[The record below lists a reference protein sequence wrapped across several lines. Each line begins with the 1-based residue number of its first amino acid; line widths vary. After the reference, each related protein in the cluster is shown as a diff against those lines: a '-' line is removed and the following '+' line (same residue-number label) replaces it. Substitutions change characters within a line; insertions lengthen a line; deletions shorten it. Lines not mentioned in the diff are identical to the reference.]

1 MSYYI
6 FQSIFSVYS
15 VYIQCE
21 GFAKLT
27 FVPHGDTH
35 DGAQEGKLRSA
46 FDMFDSSGSGLV
58 SARMLPDLLAALGY
72 DLGGGRAIVNIL
84 EALQVPGGLD
94 GNINFDHV
102 VEIMSSRLA
111 DEVQTGR
118 NSVLLS
124 LVEAEAI
131 RAIMHAKISA
141 EGDSE
146 TPLIALSNT
155 ALSLRHGSGNELNC
169 LLRCVNLCY
178 LVWAL

>member
-1 MSYYI
+1 
-6 FQSIFSVYS
+6 
-15 VYIQCE
+15 
-21 GFAKLT
+21 
-27 FVPHGDTH
+27 
-35 DGAQEGKLRSA
+35 
-46 FDMFDSSGSGLV
+46 
-58 SARMLPDLLAALGY
+58 
-72 DLGGGRAIVNIL
+72 
-84 EALQVPGGLD
+84 
-94 GNINFDHV
+94 